1 MAATGDEQKAQVAA
15 TSIEAEIGYTELL
28 PTSPLDISALIAKQ
42 RLSDGEP
49 VAGG

>member
-1 MAATGDEQKAQVAA
+1 
-15 TSIEAEIGYTELL
+15 L